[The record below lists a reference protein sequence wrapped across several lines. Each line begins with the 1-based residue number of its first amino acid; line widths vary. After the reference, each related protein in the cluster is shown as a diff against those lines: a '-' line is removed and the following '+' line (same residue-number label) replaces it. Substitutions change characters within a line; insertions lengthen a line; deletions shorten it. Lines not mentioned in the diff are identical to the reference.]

1 MTAKQNK
8 IFIAGN
14 QVCMKRGLDAERMRH
29 YFDKNGCV
37 NVDQVEDADVI
48 IALTCAFISSYV
60 QTAVDMINELK
71 KHRKRLI
78 VAGCLPAMAPE
89 VFESVFAGDHIITR
103 DFEHFDN
110 LFPKFSTPYKEIYD
124 AIVPNIQVMQPFYSE
139 RSSPIAA
146 RNRISKNSVH
156 PVILRIGEGC
166 NNFCSY
172 CSHPVSLG
180 PLKSKPINE
189 CLQDYSR
196 IVSAGHKSLSIHAN
210 DPGAYG
216 IDIGSTY
223 PDLLYRLNEITD
235 TPDIKW
241 NLLDLN
247 PRWVL
252 KYRKDLLEFLELDRV
267 SFIGVPIQSGS
278 PRILKKMRRSVPIYD
293 VLDAMQDFKKVS
305 PKLSMGTHL
314 IAGFPGETRKD
325 IEMSIDIFRHTEID
339 VAYIFRFSANYNT
352 RAKNFNNRLTS
363 KQIKEIQLEMADRI
377 SQMNV
382 RVEIFS

>member
-1 MTAKQNK
+1 MTEKQNK

-14 QVCMKRGLDAERMRH
+14 QVCMKRGLDAARMKH

-37 NVDQVEDADVI
+37 NVNQVEEADLI
-48 IALTCAFISSYV
+48 IALTCGFISSYV
-60 QTAVDMINELK
+60 QTAVDMITELK

-89 VFESVFAGDHIITR
+89 KFESVFTGDYIITR

-110 LFPKFSTPYKEIYD
+110 LFPKFRIPYKEIHD
-124 AIVPNIQVMQPFYSE
+124 AIAPDIQVMQPFYAE
-139 RSSPIAA
+139 RLSPIAA
-146 RNRISKNSVH
+146 RNNISKNSGK
-156 PVILRIGEGC
+156 PIILRIAEGC

-172 CSHPVSLG
+172 CSHPFALG

-196 IVSAGHKSLSIHAN
+196 ILAEGHKSLSIHAN

-235 TPDIKW
+235 SPNIKW

-252 KYRKDLLEFLELDRV
+252 KYRKDMLEFLKLDRV

-278 PRILKKMRRSVPIYD
+278 PRIIKRMRRSVPIFD
-293 VLDAMQDFKKVS
+293 VLEAMQEFKKVS
-305 PKLSMGTHL
+305 PKLSMATHL

-325 IEMSIDIFRHTEID
+325 IEMSIDIFRHTKID
-339 VAYIFRFSANYNT
+339 VAYIFRFSPNYNT
-352 RAKNFNNRLTS
+352 KAKNFYNRLTN
-363 KQIKEIQLEMADRI
+363 KQIGEIQFEMADRI
-377 SQMNV
+377 SEMNV